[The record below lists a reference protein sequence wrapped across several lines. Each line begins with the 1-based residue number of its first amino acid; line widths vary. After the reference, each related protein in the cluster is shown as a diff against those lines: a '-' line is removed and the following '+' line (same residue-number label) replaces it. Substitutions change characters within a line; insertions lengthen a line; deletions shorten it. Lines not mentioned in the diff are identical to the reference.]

1 MTEGEG
7 QEPKTPD
14 DPHMQEPQAPE
25 EPQAQEPP
33 PRVPQPSVWVVLAG
47 VYYAIV
53 LIVSYGSVGVLGV
66 FAALDALKHP
76 WDAWT
81 TAQLLCSFAGVT
93 APIAVIATVVIGSRR
108 RAAMDAMRNAYALL
122 VLVVMPV
129 WGILLNHGLSA
140 SCVLD
145 GCGTGDVGEVR
156 SLGEPGVLVMAGL
169 QAVVVLAYAVSRRR
183 PEALHPQAEP
193 WVHAVLLAGIVMHA
207 VIATHFAGDVV
218 VGLLVYPVGGAAVSP
233 LLTIVLLTVEL
244 RARLRRRGAEAAQPP
259 PVKVSDP
266 FRGAEVHAAP
276 ASPRVNVRV
285 LAGSVARVPVVLGVY
300 ALVAGL
306 IQHDRYGAVA
316 AFTRT
321 CGHTF
326 SQIPFQTIPHGDC
339 HYLCTVAARGHRWLA
354 RPERIGVRRG
364 QPIIV
369 NRQLAI
375 ANAFEDLLHERWP
388 RLGAVARRTYDRLG
402 YPVSQ
407 LIRGP
412 WLADMI
418 LVLMKPAELCFYL
431 CLLLADRRSPEER
444 ISRMYR

>member
-1 MTEGEG
+1 MTE
-7 QEPKTPD
+7 
-14 DPHMQEPQAPE
+14 PE
-25 EPQAQEPP
+25 EPRA
-33 PRVPQPSVWVVLAG
+33 QPSVWTVLAG

-53 LIVSYGSVGVLGV
+53 LIVSYGSVGILGA
-66 FAALDALKHP
+66 FAALDALKRP
-76 WDAWT
+76 WDGWT
-81 TAQLLCSFAGVT
+81 GAQLLCGFAGMT
-93 APIAVIATVVIGSRR
+93 APIAVIASVVYGSRR
-108 RAAMDAMRNAYALL
+108 RAATEAMRNAYALL

-129 WGILLNHGLSA
+129 WGILLNHSLSA

-145 GCGTGDVGEVR
+145 SCAGDGVGEIRV
-156 SLGEPGVLVMAGL
+156 LGEPGVLVMAGL
-169 QAVVVLAYAVSRRR
+169 QVVIVLAYAVSRRR

-193 WVHAVLLAGIVMHA
+193 FVHAALLAGIVMHV
-207 VIATHFAGDVV
+207 VIAMDFGGDMV
-218 VGLLVYPVGGAAVSP
+218 VGLLVYPLGGAAVSP

-259 PVKVSDP
+259 PVTVSDP

-276 ASPRVNVRV
+276 ASPRVNVRM
-285 LAGSVARVPVVLGVY
+285 LASSVARVPVVLGVY
-300 ALVAGL
+300 ALLAAL

-364 QPIIV
+364 QPILV

-388 RLGAVARRTYDRLG
+388 RFGALARRTYDRLG

-412 WLADMI
+412 WLADAI
-418 LVLMKPAELCFYL
+418 LILMKPAELCFYL

-444 ISRMYR
+444 IARMYR